1 MVAKNFKFL
10 YRYYKDKQEVLAQM
24 LHVPQSNISA
34 YINGK
39 KPIPTDVLNNISIRY
54 NVPIDDLV
62 NKDLSVEFDSPQT
75 VTLDDA
81 AHIAE
86 SMFPIL
92 TSNVAKTND
101 NFNRAYELLSASLQL
116 EDVTVFCKSIRD
128 LERAVTLFQKAWEE
142 SDTYVA
148 LANSLS
154 TILLVYAFYTQRGIK
169 IGQALLNSGALNTFD
184 IKSTFLRNPNK
195 PDAINPYEDQKKR
208 FFEKYDDLVY
218 QNIKLLKNNTQFSAL
233 GDFYLAMC
241 YFVGFAEDF
250 MEYEV
255 CSQTGMYMLLQLCKL
270 DNKYA
275 DSFIESLPPVS

>member
-1 MVAKNFKFL
+1 MVAKNFNFL

-86 SMFPIL
+86 RMFPIL

-101 NFNRAYELLSASLQL
+101 NFNRAYELLVASLQL
-116 EDVTVFCKSIRD
+116 EDVTVFCKCIRE

-169 IGQALLNSGALNTFD
+169 IGQALLNSGAINTFV

-195 PDAINPYEDQKKR
+195 PDVINPYED
-208 FFEKYDDLVY
+208 EK
-218 QNIKLLKNNTQFSAL
+218 I
-233 GDFYLAMC
+233 
-241 YFVGFAEDF
+241 
-250 MEYEV
+250 
-255 CSQTGMYMLLQLCKL
+255 
-270 DNKYA
+270 
-275 DSFIESLPPVS
+275 

>member
-39 KPIPTDVLNNISIRY
+39 KPIPTDVLNNISVRY

-101 NFNRAYELLSASLQL
+101 NFNRAYELLFASLQL
-116 EDVTVFCKSIRD
+116 EDVTVFCK
-128 LERAVTLFQKAWEE
+128 
-142 SDTYVA
+142 
-148 LANSLS
+148 
-154 TILLVYAFYTQRGIK
+154 
-169 IGQALLNSGALNTFD
+169 
-184 IKSTFLRNPNK
+184 
-195 PDAINPYEDQKKR
+195 
-208 FFEKYDDLVY
+208 
-218 QNIKLLKNNTQFSAL
+218 
-233 GDFYLAMC
+233 AM
-241 YFVGFAEDF
+241 
-250 MEYEV
+250 
-255 CSQTGMYMLLQLCKL
+255 SQQTVDK
-270 DNKYA
+270 
-275 DSFIESLPPVS
+275 